1 MLFCLQEI
9 NCCYNYYRK
18 QQTNDLEDSPG
29 KAALLCVKMTGAPGR
44 ISTRQRPGV
53 GGLPLELGTSS
64 GVGGKG

>member
-9 NCCYNYYRK
+9 NCCYDYYRK
-18 QQTNDLEDSPG
+18 QQTNDLENSPG

-44 ISTRQRPGV
+44 ISMRQRPGV